1 MKDILK
7 PGSENKIG
15 NSYTELLKRYREL
28 SEEAN
33 KFRTRIRELEL
44 ENKKSRIFNLKL
56 FGNISHEIKTPFYG
70 ILNSVSLLKKNPKL
84 SHDDTFNLNIIEEN
98 SHYLLTTL
106 NDLLDYSNLENESI
120 KLDKVN
126 FNLKSELSPLLNFYK
141 HKVEDRGLKFK
152 AEFGHNVPKYL
163 KGDPL
168 RIKQIVHYL
177 LSNSLK
183 NVHEGFI
190 NIRINAYN
198 IDYRSFEIEMVVTD
212 EGIGINEVQKERIF
226 RAFLFEHNNN
236 NNTFSEEDIEISM
249 LLVKKLVE
257 LMNGSINVNSKN
269 GIGTSFSVTIPLEL
283 GVSNNRKDR
292 FKNILLVEDNIINQ
306 KLTKSVLDHQ
316 GFNVDTAS
324 NGKIGVEKYR
334 QNNYDLVLMDIQMP
348 VMNGFESARLIREFE
363 KLNPLKKACTIIAVS
378 ANSDMNNKDLL
389 NDAGI
394 DYFISKP
401 FKIDKF
407 SMLLSNIE
415 IKKNI

>member
-7 PGSENKIG
+7 LRSENKIG
-15 NSYTELLKRYREL
+15 NSYSELLRSYREL
-28 SEEAN
+28 SEAAN
-33 KFRTRIRELEL
+33 KLRTRIRELEL
-44 ENKKSRIFNLKL
+44 EKEKSRVFNKKL

-70 ILNSVSLLKKNPKL
+70 ILNSVSLLKKNQKL
-84 SHDDTFNLNIIEEN
+84 SQDDIFNLNIIEQN

-106 NDLLDYSNLENESI
+106 NDLLDYSNIENKSI

-126 FNLKSELSPLLNFYK
+126 FNLKSELTPLLNYYK
-141 HKVEDRGLKFK
+141 HKVEDKGLKFK
-152 AEFGHNVPKYL
+152 AEFGSNIPKYL

-168 RIKQIVHYL
+168 RIKQIAHYL

-183 NVHEGFI
+183 NVQEGFI
-190 NIRINAYN
+190 EIRINAYN
-198 IDYRSFEIEMVVTD
+198 IDYRTFEIEMLVTD
-212 EGIGINEVQKERIF
+212 ECADINEAQNKRMLQ
-226 RAFLFEHNNN
+226 AFLLKQGDNAIL
-236 NNTFSEEDIEISM
+236 EEDIEISI

-257 LMNGSINVNSKN
+257 LMNGLINVNSKN
-269 GIGTSFSVTIPLEL
+269 GIGTTFSVTVPLEL
-283 GVSNNRKDR
+283 GVSNNSKDR
-292 FKNILLVEDNIINQ
+292 FRNILLVEDNIINQ
-306 KLTKSVLDHQ
+306 KLTKAVLDQQ

-324 NGKIGVEKYR
+324 NGKIGIEKYR

-363 KLNPLKKACTIIAVS
+363 KLSPLKKPATIIAVS

-389 NDAGI
+389 NEAGI

-407 SMLLSNIE
+407 STLLSNIE
-415 IKKNI
+415 IKI

>member
-7 PGSENKIG
+7 LGSQKKIG
-15 NSYTELLKRYREL
+15 NSYPELLKNYREL
-28 SEEAN
+28 SEEAG
-33 KFRTRIRELEL
+33 KYKARIKELEL
-44 ENKKSRIFNLKL
+44 ENEKSRLFNLKL

-70 ILNSVSLLKKNPKL
+70 ILNSVSLLKKSQKL
-84 SHDDTFNLNIIEEN
+84 SYDDTFNLNIIEQN

-106 NDLLDYSNLENESI
+106 NDLLDYSNIENGSI
-120 KLDKVN
+120 KLDIVN
-126 FNLKSELSPLLNFYK
+126 FNLKSELTPLLNFYK
-141 HKVEDRGLKFK
+141 HKVEDKGLEFK
-152 AEFGHNVPKYL
+152 AEFGRNIPKYL

-183 NVHEGFI
+183 NVNEGFI
-190 NIRINAYN
+190 DIRINAYN

-212 EGIGINEVQKERIF
+212 EGVGINEVQKEKIF
-226 RAFLFEHNNN
+226 KAFLLEHSDNA
-236 NNTFSEEDIEISM
+236 FLEEDIEISM

-306 KLTKSVLDHQ
+306 KLTKAVLDNQ

-348 VMNGFESARLIREFE
+348 VMDGFESARLIREFE
-363 KLNPLKKACTIIAVS
+363 NLSPLKKTSTIIAVS

-389 NDAGI
+389 NNAGI
-394 DYFISKP
+394 NYFISKP
-401 FKIDKF
+401 FNIDKF
-407 SMLLSNIE
+407 SILLNNIE
-415 IKKNI
+415 IKI

>member
-7 PGSENKIG
+7 LESKNKAG
-15 NSYTELLKRYREL
+15 NSYTELLKSYREL
-28 SEEAN
+28 SEEAG
-33 KFRTRIRELEL
+33 KLKSRVRELEL
-44 ENKKSRIFNLKL
+44 ENEKTKMFNLKL

-70 ILNSVSLLKKNPKL
+70 ILNSVSLLKKNQKL
-84 SHDDTFNLNIIEEN
+84 SHEDTFNLKIIEQN

-106 NDLLDYSNLENESI
+106 NDLLDYSNIENDSI

-126 FNLKSELSPLLNFYK
+126 FNIKSELAPLLNFYK
-141 HKVEDRGLKFK
+141 HKVEDKGLKFK
-152 AEFGHNVPKYL
+152 ADFGHNIPKYL

-183 NVHEGFI
+183 NVTEGLI
-190 NIRINAYN
+190 DIRINAYN
-198 IDYRSFEIEMVVTD
+198 IDYRSFEIEIVVTD
-212 EGIGINEVQKERIF
+212 EGMGINEVQKERIF
-226 RAFLFEHNNN
+226 RAFLSENSD
-236 NNTFSEEDIEISM
+236 NTFLEGDIEISM

-257 LMNGSINVNSKN
+257 LMDGSINFNSKN
-269 GIGTSFSVTIPLEL
+269 GIGTNFSVTIPLEL
-283 GVSNNRKDR
+283 GVSNNSKDR

-306 KLTKSVLDHQ
+306 KLTKSVLNHQ
-316 GFNVDTAS
+316 GFNVDVAS

-348 VMNGFESARLIREFE
+348 VMNGFESAKLIREYE
-363 KLNPLKKACTIIAVS
+363 KLNPLKKNSTIIAVS

-407 SMLLSNIE
+407 SVLLSSIE
-415 IKKNI
+415 MKK